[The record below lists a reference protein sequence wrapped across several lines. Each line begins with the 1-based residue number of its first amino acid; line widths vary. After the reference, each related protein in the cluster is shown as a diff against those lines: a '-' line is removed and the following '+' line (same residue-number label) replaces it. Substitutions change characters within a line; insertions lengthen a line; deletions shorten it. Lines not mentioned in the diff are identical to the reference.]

1 MTLLLK
7 GGTVVDP
14 SQQVEK
20 RLDLLVERGKVA
32 GLGTIRAK
40 KSWQVIDASGWIVA
54 PGFVDMHVH
63 LREPGREDK
72 ETILSGSQAAAAG
85 GFTSIMCMPNTQPV
99 NDSEAIT
106 RFILERAAR
115 AGLVNVFPAGA
126 ITKGL
131 QGKELAEIGEMVK
144 AGAVAITDDGN
155 PVENNQIMRR
165 ALEYAKIFD
174 IPLVD
179 HCEDR
184 RLGAAGHMNESA
196 VSTRLGVRGISR
208 AAEELDV
215 VRDIILSRI
224 TGGRVHIAHISTQE
238 SLSWV
243 RQAKKQ
249 GIRVSCEVTPHHFIL
264 SDTDIQNYDTNFKMY
279 PPLRTS
285 ADVKAML
292 KGLSDGAID
301 CIATDHAPHT
311 SLEKEMTFEE
321 VAPGIIGL
329 ETAVPL
335 AWEFLIRPKI
345 VSVSRLV
352 ELFSTNPSRILKL
365 DRGTLQEGTTA
376 DLTVIDPNCEIIVD
390 VKEFRSKSRNCPF
403 DGWRLHGVPI
413 MAIVK
418 GKISFRRVDGLRVGR
433 P

>member
-7 GGTVVDP
+7 GGSVVDP
-14 SQQVEK
+14 SQKLEK
-20 RLDLLVERGKVA
+20 KLDLLVEKGIVA
-32 GLGTIRAK
+32 GLGKIQAK

-72 ETILSGSQAAAAG
+72 ETILTGSRAAAAG
-85 GFTSIMCMPNTQPV
+85 GFSSITCMPNTQPV
-99 NDSEAIT
+99 NDNEAIT
-106 RFILERAAR
+106 RFILERAGR

-131 QGKELAEIGEMVK
+131 EGKELAEIGEMVK
-144 AGAVAITDDGN
+144 AGVVAITDDGKS
-155 PVENNQIMRR
+155 VENNQIMRR

-174 IPLVD
+174 IPIID

-184 RLGAAGHMNESA
+184 QLAAAGHLNESA
-196 VSTRLGVRGISR
+196 VSTRLGMGGISR

-215 VRDIILSRI
+215 ARDTILSRI

-249 GIRVSCEVTPHHFIL
+249 GIRVTCEVTPHHFIL
-264 SDTDIQNYDTNFKMY
+264 SDEDIKNYDTNFKMY
-279 PPLRTS
+279 PPLRTPS
-285 ADVKAML
+285 DVKAML
-292 KGLSDGAID
+292 KGLSDGSID
-301 CIATDHAPHT
+301 CIASDHAPH
-311 SLEKEMTFEE
+311 SRLEKEMTFEE
-321 VAPGIIGL
+321 ASNGIIGL

-335 AWEFLIRPKI
+335 AWEFLIRRKI

-352 ELFSTNPSRILKL
+352 ELFSTNPNRILKL
-365 DRGTLQEGTTA
+365 GRGTLKKGAIA
-376 DLTVIDPNCEIIVD
+376 DITVIDPDCEIIVD
-390 VKEFRSKSRNCPF
+390 VKKFRSKSRNCPF
-403 DGWRLHGVPI
+403 HDWRLHGVPV
-413 MAIVK
+413 MVIVK
-418 GKISFRRVDGLRVGR
+418 GKIIFRRDTKV
-433 P
+433 

>member
-1 MTLLLK
+1 MTLLLQ

-14 SQQVEK
+14 SQKIDK
-20 RLDLLVERGKVA
+20 RLDLLVEKGRVAALGK
-32 GLGTIRAK
+32 IKSK
-40 KSWQVIDASGWIVA
+40 KSWKVVDVSKCVVA
-54 PGFVDMHVH
+54 PGFIDMHVH

-85 GFTSIMCMPNTQPV
+85 GFTSIACMPNTEPV

-106 RFILERAAR
+106 RFILERAGR
-115 AGLVNVFPAGA
+115 AGLVNVFPTGA

-131 QGKELAEIGEMVK
+131 EGTELAEIGEMVK
-144 AGAVAITDDGN
+144 AGVVAITDDGN

-174 IPLVD
+174 VPVVD

-184 RLGAAGHMNESA
+184 HLAAAGHMNESG
-196 VSTRLGVRGISR
+196 VSTRLGIRGISR

-215 VRDIILSRI
+215 ARDTILSRI

-238 SLSWV
+238 SVAWV

-249 GIRVSCEVTPHHFIL
+249 GIAITCEVTPHHFTL
-264 SDTDIQNYDTNFKMY
+264 NDTDITNYDTHFKMY
-279 PPLRTS
+279 PPLRAA

-292 KGLSDGAID
+292 KGLSDGTID

-311 SLEKEMTFEE
+311 RLEKEMTFEE
-321 VAPGIIGL
+321 AANGIIGM
-329 ETAVPL
+329 ETAVSL
-335 AWEFLIRPKI
+335 AWEFLIRRKI

-352 ELFSTNPSRILKL
+352 ELFSTNPDRILKL
-365 DRGTLQEGTTA
+365 GRGTLKEGAIA
-376 DLTVIDPNCEIIVD
+376 DITVIDPDCEIIVD
-390 VKEFRSKSRNCPF
+390 VKKFRSKSRNCPF
-403 DGWRLHGVPI
+403 HGWRLQGAPVMTIVRGRIIFRHG
-413 MAIVK
+413 
-418 GKISFRRVDGLRVGR
+418 D
-433 P
+433 

>member
-7 GGTVVDP
+7 GGSVVDP
-14 SQQVEK
+14 SQKLEK
-20 RLDLLVERGKVA
+20 KLDLLVEKGRVA
-32 GLGTIRAK
+32 GLGKIQAK

-72 ETILSGSQAAAAG
+72 ETILTGSRAAAAG
-85 GFTSIMCMPNTQPV
+85 GFSSITCMPNTQPV
-99 NDSEAIT
+99 NDNEAIT
-106 RFILERAAR
+106 RFILERAGR

-131 QGKELAEIGEMVK
+131 EGKELAEIGEMVK
-144 AGAVAITDDGN
+144 AGVVAVTDDGKS
-155 PVENNQIMRR
+155 VENNQIMRR

-174 IPLVD
+174 IPIID

-184 RLGAAGHMNESA
+184 QLAAAGHLNESA
-196 VSTRLGVRGISR
+196 VSTRLGMGGISR

-215 VRDIILSRI
+215 ARDTILSRI

-249 GIRVSCEVTPHHFIL
+249 GIRVTCEVTPHHFIL
-264 SDTDIQNYDTNFKMY
+264 SDEDIKNYDTNFKMY
-279 PPLRTS
+279 PPLRTPS
-285 ADVKAML
+285 DVKAML
-292 KGLSDGAID
+292 KGLSDGSID
-301 CIATDHAPHT
+301 CIASDHAPH
-311 SLEKEMTFEE
+311 SRLEKEMTFEE
-321 VAPGIIGL
+321 ASNGIIGL

-335 AWEFLIRPKI
+335 AWEFLIRRKI

-352 ELFSTNPSRILKL
+352 ELFSTNPNRILKL
-365 DRGTLQEGTTA
+365 GRGTLKKGAIA
-376 DLTVIDPNCEIIVD
+376 DITVIDPDCEIIVD
-390 VKEFRSKSRNCPF
+390 VKKFRSKSRNCPF
-403 DGWRLHGVPI
+403 HDWRLHGVPV
-413 MAIVK
+413 MVIVK
-418 GKISFRRVDGLRVGR
+418 GKIIFRRDTKV
-433 P
+433 

>member
-1 MTLLLK
+1 MTLLLQ

-14 SQQVEK
+14 SQKIEK
-20 RLDLLVERGKVA
+20 RLDLLVEKGRVAALGK
-32 GLGTIRAK
+32 IQPK
-40 KSWQVIDASGWIVA
+40 KSWKIVDVSKCVVA
-54 PGFVDMHVH
+54 PGFIDMHVH

-85 GFTSIMCMPNTQPV
+85 GFTSIACMPNTEPV

-106 RFILERAAR
+106 RFILERAGR

-131 QGKELAEIGEMVK
+131 EGKELAEIGEMVK
-144 AGAVAITDDGN
+144 AGVVAITDDGN

-174 IPLVD
+174 VPVVD

-184 RLGAAGHMNESA
+184 QLAAAGHMNESG

-215 VRDIILSRI
+215 VRDAILSRI

-238 SLSWV
+238 SVAWV

-249 GIRVSCEVTPHHFIL
+249 GIAITCEVTPHHFTL
-264 SDTDIQNYDTNFKMY
+264 SDTDITNYDTNFKMY
-279 PPLRTS
+279 PPLRTAS
-285 ADVKAML
+285 DVKAML
-292 KGLSDGAID
+292 KGLSDGTID

-311 SLEKEMTFEE
+311 RLEKEMTFEE
-321 VAPGIIGL
+321 ASNGIIGM
-329 ETAVPL
+329 ETAVSL
-335 AWEFLIRPKI
+335 AWEFLIRRKI

-352 ELFSTNPSRILKL
+352 ELFSTNPNRILKL
-365 DRGTLQEGTTA
+365 GRGTLKEGAIA
-376 DLTVIDPNCEIIVD
+376 DVTVIDPDCEIIVN
-390 VKEFRSKSRNCPF
+390 VQEFRSRSRNSPF
-403 DGWRLHGVPI
+403 NGWKLRGAPV
-413 MAIVK
+413 ATIVR
-418 GKISFRRVDGLRVGR
+418 GKVIFRHEK
-433 P
+433 

>member
-7 GGTVVDP
+7 GGSVVDP
-14 SQQVEK
+14 SQKLEK
-20 RLDLLVERGKVA
+20 KLDLLVEKGRVAALGK
-32 GLGTIRAK
+32 IQAK

-72 ETILSGSQAAAAG
+72 ETILTGSRAAAAG
-85 GFTSIMCMPNTQPV
+85 GFSSITCMPNTQPV

-106 RFILERAAR
+106 RFILERAGR

-144 AGAVAITDDGN
+144 AGVVAITDDGKS
-155 PVENNQIMRR
+155 VENNQIMRR

-174 IPLVD
+174 IPIID

-184 RLGAAGHMNESA
+184 QLAAAGHLNESA
-196 VSTRLGVRGISR
+196 VSTRLGVGGISR

-215 VRDIILSRI
+215 ARDTILSRI

-249 GIRVSCEVTPHHFIL
+249 EIRVTCEVTPHHFIL
-264 SDTDIQNYDTNFKMY
+264 SDEDIKNYDTNFKMY
-279 PPLRTS
+279 PPLRTPS
-285 ADVKAML
+285 DVKAML
-292 KGLSDGAID
+292 KGLSDGSID
-301 CIATDHAPHT
+301 CIASDHAPH
-311 SLEKEMTFEE
+311 SRLEKEMTFEE
-321 VAPGIIGL
+321 ASNGIIGL

-335 AWEFLIRPKI
+335 AWEFLIRRKI

-352 ELFSTNPSRILKL
+352 ELFSTNPNRILKL
-365 DRGTLQEGTTA
+365 GRGTLKKGAIA
-376 DLTVIDPNCEIIVD
+376 DITVIDPDCEIIVD
-390 VKEFRSKSRNCPF
+390 VKKFRSKSRNCPF
-403 DGWRLHGVPI
+403 HDWRLQGVPV
-413 MAIVK
+413 MSIVK
-418 GKISFRRVDGLRVGR
+418 GKIIFRRDTKV
-433 P
+433 